1 MSRDMA
7 SDVVAQAATWCHCRR
22 AGTCAILI
30 TDKDEV
36 SAEAKE
42 SAMVQTVSVGHHD
55 SLQMRDYT
63 ADEIAEA
70 LCMQRGCVC

>member
-1 MSRDMA
+1 
-7 SDVVAQAATWCHCRR
+7 
-22 AGTCAILI
+22 
-30 TDKDEV
+30 
-36 SAEAKE
+36 
-42 SAMVQTVSVGHHD
+42 MVQTVSVGHHD